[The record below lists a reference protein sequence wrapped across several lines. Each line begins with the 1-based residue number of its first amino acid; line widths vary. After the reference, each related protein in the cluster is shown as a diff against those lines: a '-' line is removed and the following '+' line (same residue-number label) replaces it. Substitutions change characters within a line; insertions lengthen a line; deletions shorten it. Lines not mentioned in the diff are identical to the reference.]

1 MSTDNTLVAKYL
13 LQLAQQ
19 NTSVSIITDIP
30 SSQIPSYNAFLVALD
45 AYPRVSVIPIYA
57 GEDQLSSLSNI
68 LPYVGP
74 NNTLSGFIAGS
85 QVISQKLKPGTALC
99 VNPYEGI
106 DAKFDSV
113 CGGLSAALTPNNF
126 TVEQFTNLNPTRI
139 DDSQTALL
147 RRLQQSPIPFAIVL
161 PNVLMSDI
169 LLGSGS
175 GSLKTVLTQ
184 NNITVVSV
192 GVGASAISG
201 MQQGYVQHIIDNG
214 EFFQG
219 YFAVTQAFLFWQ
231 QSAKLANLAIWSG
244 PRLYSKESLQQ
255 NGTLQQFYQYGAN
268 QISGF
273 GASLNN
279 TYNFTVATH
288 ASSLSSWGAGLRSGY
303 YWSSVNTNS
312 NIIEMITADTDATA
326 QAAFI
331 ANVTN
336 FNTPLITDGWIVTL
350 SRWVAFDPVL
360 EVAQAKNIPIV
371 AMNTPGVFANT
382 SVDLPNLL
390 AMVTSDISTAMTRL
404 TNLLKQKNPQA
415 TQLACMETDVT
426 DVTQSDCY
434 NAIPESTRLGL
445 NFTFL
450 PLVDGNNLISAQI
463 ITAYVKLFPQTTK
476 FLFID
481 RPGLCLGIDVLEE
494 NGFGVGLGKSALY
507 GAFDAADCVIQVQQ
521 QSFLQSYF
529 PAILLKS
536 YQITGGYPF
545 GNRPLKDPNDD
556 VWPYLLSGPL
566 FADASILTPTYV
578 NCTSAS
584 PLASSLVLGPQNV
597 QNFPYAEIAWPI
609 CDLRPYPQSLIPVVS
624 ISWGSANA
632 SAVMSVCIIVSAI
645 LFAGLIFIFVFQKH
659 KEIMAISPLFCFLI
673 LKGMIILVLM
683 AMLWIGD
690 PAPWKC
696 TLEIFLIPI
705 SYSLVLGSLFVK
717 NWRIY
722 RIFNNPSQSRKPI
735 STPELLIFVSA
746 IVFPNLILAIVWA
759 SIAPKFPV
767 LVNMTDSS
775 GQVSAHYE
783 CASSSPTT
791 DTIFVSIFY
800 AYNILLLCASAW
812 IAVKTRN
819 VGSGFS
825 EASVISDYVIMFWFR
840 VILLVYPCFVGFG
853 LIFGQ
858 RLFNVLKGSV
868 GTLAASTQRS
878 SSVSNNNSGNGQV
891 SMQLKSDKVISSQD
905 KLKSGSCINMAKY
918 KLVQAVNEKGRY
930 ALEFEEIMDKPSENS
945 KGKITLKIDFYGE
958 KDFTIWQQLFENTA
972 VRANEGSSTR
982 SRLMSKA

>member
-147 RRLQQSPIPFAIVL
+147 TRLQQSPIPFAIVL

-288 ASSLSSWGAGLRSGY
+288 ASSLSSWWAGLRSGY

-371 AMNTPGVFANT
+371 AMNTPGAFANT

-390 AMVTSDISTAMTRL
+390 AM
-404 TNLLKQKNPQA
+404 
-415 TQLACMETDVT
+415 
-426 DVTQSDCY
+426 
-434 NAIPESTRLGL
+434 
-445 NFTFL
+445 
-450 PLVDGNNLISAQI
+450 
-463 ITAYVKLFPQTTK
+463 
-476 FLFID
+476 
-481 RPGLCLGIDVLEE
+481 
-494 NGFGVGLGKSALY
+494 
-507 GAFDAADCVIQVQQ
+507 
-521 QSFLQSYF
+521 
-529 PAILLKS
+529 
-536 YQITGGYPF
+536 
-545 GNRPLKDPNDD
+545 
-556 VWPYLLSGPL
+556 
-566 FADASILTPTYV
+566 
-578 NCTSAS
+578 
-584 PLASSLVLGPQNV
+584 
-597 QNFPYAEIAWPI
+597 
-609 CDLRPYPQSLIPVVS
+609 
-624 ISWGSANA
+624 
-632 SAVMSVCIIVSAI
+632 
-645 LFAGLIFIFVFQKH
+645 
-659 KEIMAISPLFCFLI
+659 
-673 LKGMIILVLM
+673 
-683 AMLWIGD
+683 
-690 PAPWKC
+690 
-696 TLEIFLIPI
+696 
-705 SYSLVLGSLFVK
+705 
-717 NWRIY
+717 
-722 RIFNNPSQSRKPI
+722 
-735 STPELLIFVSA
+735 
-746 IVFPNLILAIVWA
+746 
-759 SIAPKFPV
+759 
-767 LVNMTDSS
+767 
-775 GQVSAHYE
+775 
-783 CASSSPTT
+783 
-791 DTIFVSIFY
+791 
-800 AYNILLLCASAW
+800 
-812 IAVKTRN
+812 
-819 VGSGFS
+819 
-825 EASVISDYVIMFWFR
+825 
-840 VILLVYPCFVGFG
+840 
-853 LIFGQ
+853 
-858 RLFNVLKGSV
+858 
-868 GTLAASTQRS
+868 
-878 SSVSNNNSGNGQV
+878 
-891 SMQLKSDKVISSQD
+891 
-905 KLKSGSCINMAKY
+905 
-918 KLVQAVNEKGRY
+918 
-930 ALEFEEIMDKPSENS
+930 
-945 KGKITLKIDFYGE
+945 
-958 KDFTIWQQLFENTA
+958 
-972 VRANEGSSTR
+972 
-982 SRLMSKA
+982 